1 MYRTLLVEDYKDL
14 STITKAN
21 LSYAGYAVDAAF
33 TCAQALEELDR
44 NRYDLI
50 LLDMILPDM
59 RGDELCRHIRSSCGC
74 PIIFVSCLDDSRTI
88 VSALRGGADDYMIK
102 PIRYDELLARAEAVI
117 RRSIH
122 KPAADGS
129 LLHFQHFQIDTV
141 RRTACREADPV
152 ELSEIEYQLLL
163 FLVQHP
169 GELLLYQQIYE
180 AVWGGDS
187 LGDFRT
193 VMVHISK
200 LRKKIDPDHRGIID
214 TVRGAGYIF
223 SDV

>member
-1 MYRTLLVEDYKDL
+1 MYRTLLVEDDKDL
-14 STITKAN
+14 STIAQAN

-59 RGDELCRHIRSSCGC
+59 RGDELCRHIRSACGC
-74 PIIFVSCLDDSRTI
+74 PIIFVSCLDDSNTI
-88 VSALRGGADDYMIK
+88 VSALRGGADDYMVK
-102 PIRYDELLARAEAVI
+102 PIRYDELLARAEVVI
-117 RRSIH
+117 RRAQSRTVSD
-122 KPAADGS
+122 P
-129 LLHFQHFQIDTV
+129 LLRFRRFQIDTSRRAVLV
-141 RRTACREADPV
+141 RGEPI

-163 FLVQHP
+163 FLVRHP
-169 GELLLYQQIYE
+169 GELLLYRNIYE
-180 AVWGGDS
+180 SVWGNDS
-187 LGDFRT
+187 LGDVRT

-200 LRKKIDPDHRGIID
+200 LRKKIDPDHAGVIE